1 MPKAS
6 PKPLVRP
13 GTDFP
18 HGIGGPATDALRLQG
33 YTRLKQLVKV
43 SEADLLKLH
52 GVGPKAVSVLRAAL
66 AERGLAFAPDKG
78 KRAK

>member
-1 MPKAS
+1 MPKDAS
-6 PKPLVRP
+6 KPRVRP

-18 HGIGGPATDALRLQG
+18 HGIGGPATDALRLAG
-33 YTRLKQLVKV
+33 YTRLKQLAKV

-52 GVGPKAVSVLRAAL
+52 GVGPKAISVLRAAL
-66 AERGLAFAPDKG
+66 AERGLAFAAAKG

>member
-1 MPKAS
+1 MPTAS

-52 GVGPKAVSVLRAAL
+52 GVGPKAISVLRAAL
-66 AERGLAFAPDKG
+66 AERGLAFAPGKG
-78 KRAK
+78 KGAK